1 MKVSGEGNK
10 LALAKYRN
18 PQKEV
23 TDSRWRQIIWRKKM
37 GNWLLRSMSSKKR
50 RNIWSVL
57 VTHKQGG
64 KISYDGRSRPSQWQR

>member
-18 PQKEV
+18 PQEV

-37 GNWLLRSMSSKKR
+37 GNWHLRSTSSKKI

-57 VTHKQGG
+57 VTHKLGG
-64 KISYDGRSRPSQWQR
+64 KISYDGECRPSQWQR